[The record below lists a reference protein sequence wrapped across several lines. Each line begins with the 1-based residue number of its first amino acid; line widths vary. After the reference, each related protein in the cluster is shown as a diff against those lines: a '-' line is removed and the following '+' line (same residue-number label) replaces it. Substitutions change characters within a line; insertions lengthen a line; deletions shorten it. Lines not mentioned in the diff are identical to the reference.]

1 MTTPQQIIER
11 LYQIKENPGIYKS
24 LSAEEQADI
33 LLFILTPKPLFKK
46 TATVKVE
53 KGERGERG
61 ERGIDGTNSLTEA
74 QQTAILADLVG
85 KIKVKNGKDAVV
97 TTAMLE
103 GIVAEVISRIELP
116 DLEQVVTTT
125 ITADPTAIRN
135 SLELLNDEERLKQS
149 AIDNLP
155 EDLQKIRDAIVALP
169 RAGGGIGKNQVYN
182 FIREAIADGTISA
195 GGGAAGADT
204 QVQFNDNGALGASPD
219 MTYDGDKLEIKATDF
234 NQNNSTIKVVDFNGN
249 LMMDLRNNGTVNFGN
264 FQFLNAANRFIFD
277 GLIVFQK
284 SGAGLYFG
292 PAGTLL
298 SFQGSN
304 ARLVLRGYGV
314 TINRGIAT
322 ANAALDVQSV
332 RTSQPVSIFALASGQ
347 LTDLAQWNNFAGAIL
362 AKIDATGKIQASGYK
377 SSDDSEGVTT
387 TFLNGDGNTV
397 TVKNGLITN
406 IS

>member
-33 LLFILTPKPLFKK
+33 LLFILTPKPLLKK
-46 TATVKVE
+46 TATVKLE
-53 KGERGERG
+53 KGERG

-85 KIKVKNGKDAVV
+85 KIKVENGKDAVV

-182 FIREAIADGTISA
+182 FIREAVVDGTIPA
-195 GGGAAGADT
+195 GGGGA
-204 QVQFNDNGALGASPD
+204 
-219 MTYDGDKLEIKATDF
+219 
-234 NQNNSTIKVVDFNGN
+234 
-249 LMMDLRNNGTVNFGN
+249 
-264 FQFLNAANRFIFD
+264 
-277 GLIVFQK
+277 
-284 SGAGLYFG
+284 
-292 PAGTLL
+292 
-298 SFQGSN
+298 
-304 ARLVLRGYGV
+304 
-314 TINRGIAT
+314 
-322 ANAALDVQSV
+322 
-332 RTSQPVSIFALASGQ
+332 TSLGQ
-347 LTDLAQWNNFAGAIL
+347 LTDVVLSGLTQDARGNYIL
-362 AKIDATGKIQASGYK
+362 SGSGG
-377 SSDDSEGVTT
+377 SSVTT
-387 TFLNGDGNTV
+387 FETINKNLLSYNVTATTESATLITQTYNGPNGDIIKSISFDSSGLPTTIVLSGDTPAGINLTK
-397 TVKNGLITN
+397 TFDFSSQEIPLITY
-406 IS
+406 S

>member
-61 ERGIDGTNSLTEA
+61 IDGTNSLTEA

-97 TTAMLE
+97 TPAMLE

-182 FIREAIADGTISA
+182 FIREAVVDGTIPA
-195 GGGAAGADT
+195 GGGGGGHTIEDEGTPLTQRTKLNFVGAGVTVTDDAGDDAT
-204 QVQFNDNGALGASPD
+204 VVTIPTGGAVDSVNTRTGAVTGLAENSDLTAHVDNVANPHSVTKAQVGLSNVPN
-219 MTYDGDKLEIKATDF
+219 TDF
-234 NQNNSTIKVVDFNGN
+234 TAAVDANTDKISFDSTSSTRLANTS
-249 LMMDLRNNGTVNFGN
+249 GTNTGD
-264 FQFLNAANRFIFD
+264 NATNTQYS
-277 GLIVFQK
+277 GLAASKQDTITV
-284 SGAGLYFG
+284 
-292 PAGTLL
+292 GTTAP
-298 SFQGSN
+298 GSP
-304 ARLVLRGYGV
+304 
-314 TINRGIAT
+314 TI
-322 ANAALDVQSV
+322 
-332 RTSQPVSIFALASGQ
+332 GQ
-347 LTDLAQWNNFAGAIL
+347 LWVD
-362 AKIDATGKIQASGYK
+362 
-377 SSDDSEGVTT
+377 
-387 TFLNGDGNTV
+387 
-397 TVKNGLITN
+397 TN
-406 IS
+406 

>member
-1 MTTPQQIIER
+1 VFF
-11 LYQIKENPGIYKS
+11 L
-24 LSAEEQADI
+24 
-33 LLFILTPKPLFKK
+33 
-46 TATVKVE
+46 
-53 KGERGERG
+53 
-61 ERGIDGTNSLTEA
+61 
-74 QQTAILADLVG
+74 ILACRGSLGSRGLTTSLLASNRCLSHPSLNTRSLLATIIHSALATKANVLELD
-85 KIKVKNGKDAVV
+85 N
-97 TTAMLE
+97 TTAFT
-103 GIVAEVISRIELP
+103 P
-116 DLEQVVTTT
+116 D
-125 ITADPTAIRN
+125 ADYEPATKKYV
-135 SLELLNDEERLKQS
+135 D
-149 AIDNLP
+149 DN
-155 EDLQKIRDAIVALP
+155 
-169 RAGGGIGKNQVYN
+169 AGGG
-182 FIREAIADGTISA
+182 A
-195 GGGAAGADT
+195 AAGADT

>member
-182 FIREAIADGTISA
+182 FIREAVTDGTIPAGSTDISGKADIAGQVFTGTISA
-195 GGGAAGADT
+195 TNLSGTNTGDNATNTQYSGLAASKQDT
-204 QVQFNDNGALGASPD
+204 ITVGTTAPGSP
-219 MTYDGDKLEIKATDF
+219 
-234 NQNNSTIKVVDFNGN
+234 TI
-249 LMMDLRNNGTVNFGN
+249 
-264 FQFLNAANRFIFD
+264 
-277 GLIVFQK
+277 
-284 SGAGLYFG
+284 
-292 PAGTLL
+292 
-298 SFQGSN
+298 
-304 ARLVLRGYGV
+304 
-314 TINRGIAT
+314 
-322 ANAALDVQSV
+322 
-332 RTSQPVSIFALASGQ
+332 GQ
-347 LTDLAQWNNFAGAIL
+347 LWVD
-362 AKIDATGKIQASGYK
+362 
-377 SSDDSEGVTT
+377 
-387 TFLNGDGNTV
+387 
-397 TVKNGLITN
+397 TN
-406 IS
+406 